1 MKLKASEILDN
12 MYKRATM
19 EVPSEKEKQTM
30 HIPETHIDKP
40 VSQEKKLLDIA
51 KKCR

>member
-19 EVPSEKEKQTM
+19 EVPSEKEKQT
-30 HIPETHIDKP
+30 
-40 VSQEKKLLDIA
+40 QKK
-51 KKCR
+51 K